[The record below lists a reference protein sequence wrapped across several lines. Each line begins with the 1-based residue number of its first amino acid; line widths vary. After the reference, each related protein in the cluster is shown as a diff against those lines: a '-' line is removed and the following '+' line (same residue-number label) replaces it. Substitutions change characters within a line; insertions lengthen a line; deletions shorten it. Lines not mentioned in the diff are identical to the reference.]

1 MRSLTDNQLAD
12 LYNTAF
18 KTNHPARLAV
28 YLLGELGLRAGEL
41 CKLTWFDVAWLG
53 DVRTTVTIVP
63 AITKRHRERTL
74 PISTLLRSELNQRL
88 QMLTNGDRPKPEWHI
103 YGDGVPP
110 KPLTQRTLQRQIHNI
125 GNDAGI
131 ADLHPHVLRHTFAT
145 RLLRASDLRV
155 VQTALGHA
163 RLSTTEIYTHPD
175 MNDLQNGINAM
186 VDPTA

>member
-1 MRSLTDNQLAD
+1 MRSLTNTQLTALYDAAD
-12 LYNTAF
+12 RNPY
-18 KTNHPARLAV
+18 PARLAV
-28 YLLGELGLRAGEL
+28 FLLGELGLRAGEA
-41 CKLTWFDVAWLG
+41 CKLTWFDVTWMG
-53 DVRTTVTIVP
+53 QVRATVTIVP
-63 AITKRHRERTL
+63 AITKHHRERTL
-74 PISTLLRSELNQRL
+74 PISPLLLRQLHYRL
-88 QMLTNGDRPKPEWHI
+88 AMLTNGDRPRPEWRV
-103 YGDGVPP
+103 YANGVPP

-125 GNDAGI
+125 GRAAGI

-145 RLLRASDLRV
+145 RLLRASDLRI